1 MALHFSD
8 VPALENFR
16 DARARLSRLP
26 SLCAGVFR
34 NVRYCRLAP
43 RLDKKSKVNTVRHRV
58 RLAAPLSLPLRI
70 CRGGSETRPPVN
82 ATMPQLAVLLVALCF
97 ALSAPPARAS
107 DIKLPPEAIQAM
119 DKMYSGDPDGAIALL
134 RNLEQSQPESPLPVL
149 LEGEARWWKIYCANL
164 EIKYGMIDAWK
175 RGKKPEDEA
184 FLLLADKVTDLAH
197 VQIAKSET
205 ADMHFYA
212 GMGFALKVRLEVLRG
227 ENRAVAHYGVAARA
241 EFLRALEL
249 DPQMPDATAGL
260 GLYNYYVDSLSTTV
274 KILRFFMG
282 IPSGSRTEGIRQ
294 MQIGIDRG
302 VVTPVEMRFHLARNL
317 RTFDYQYQRAI
328 VVAQPLVERYPG
340 NPIFQLLLGNLNAEM
355 GRPVKTAEYFQAA
368 LKIASQ
374 PATADCCSACPSCP
388 TCSTHVREIAQ
399 AFLRSAQ

>member
-1 MALHFSD
+1 
-8 VPALENFR
+8 
-16 DARARLSRLP
+16 
-26 SLCAGVFR
+26 VFR

-43 RLDKKSKVNTVRHRV
+43 RLGKKSKVNTVRHRI
-58 RLAAPLSLPLRI
+58 RRAAPLSLPLRI
-70 CRGGSETRPPVN
+70 CRGGSETRPPVH
-82 ATMPQLAVLLVALCF
+82 ATTPQLAVLLVALCF

-119 DKMYSGDPDGAIALL
+119 DKMYSGDPDGAIATL
-134 RNLEQSQPESPLPVL
+134 RNLEQSQPENPLPLL

-184 FLLLADKVTDLAH
+184 FLLLADRVIDLAH
-197 VQIAKSET
+197 AQIAKSDSAE
-205 ADMHFYA
+205 MRFYA
-212 GMGFALKVRLEVLRG
+212 GMGFALKVRVEVLRG
-227 ENRAVAHYGVAARA
+227 ENRAVARAGVAARS

-282 IPSGSRTEGIRQ
+282 IPGGNRTEGIRQ
-294 MQIGIDRG
+294 MQIGIDHG

-317 RTFDYQYQRAI
+317 RTFDYQYERAI
-328 VVAQPLVERYPG
+328 VVGQPLVERYPG
-340 NPIFQLLLGNLNAEM
+340 NPVFQLLLGNLNTEM
-355 GRPVKTAEYFQAA
+355 GRPARAAEHFQAA
-368 LKIASQ
+368 LKTANQ

-388 TCSTHVREIAQ
+388 TCSARVREVANT
-399 AFLRSAQ
+399 FLGSLRQ

>member
-1 MALHFSD
+1 VKSVRQRIPCSHLALAVFF
-8 VPALENFR
+8 A
-16 DARARLSRLP
+16 
-26 SLCAGVFR
+26 SLVAP
-34 NVRYCRLAP
+34 LAP
-43 RLDKKSKVNTVRHRV
+43 S
-58 RLAAPLSLPLRI
+58 
-70 CRGGSETRPPVN
+70 
-82 ATMPQLAVLLVALCF
+82 
-97 ALSAPPARAS
+97 PARAGE
-107 DIKLPPEAIQAM
+107 IKLPPEAVQAM
-119 DKMYSGDPDGAIALL
+119 DKMYGGDPEAAIALL
-134 RNLEQSQPESPLPVL
+134 GSFERTQPENPLPVL

-164 EIKYGMIDAWK
+164 EVRYGMIDAWK

-184 FLLLADKVTDLAH
+184 FLLLADKVIDLARA
-197 VQIAKSET
+197 QISKSDSAE
-205 ADMHFYA
+205 MHFYA

-227 ENRAVAHYGVAARA
+227 ENRAVARAGVAARA

-260 GLYNYYVDSLSTTV
+260 GLYNYYVDSLSTSV

-282 IPSGSRTEGIRQ
+282 IPGGNRTEGIRQ

-317 RTFDYQYQRAI
+317 RTFDYQYERAL

-340 NPIFQLLLGNLNAEM
+340 NPVFQLLVGNLNAEM
-355 GRPVKTAEYFQAA
+355 GRPIKTAEHFQAA
-368 LKIASQ
+368 LKISSQ

-388 TCSTHVREIAQ
+388 TCSTRVREIAK